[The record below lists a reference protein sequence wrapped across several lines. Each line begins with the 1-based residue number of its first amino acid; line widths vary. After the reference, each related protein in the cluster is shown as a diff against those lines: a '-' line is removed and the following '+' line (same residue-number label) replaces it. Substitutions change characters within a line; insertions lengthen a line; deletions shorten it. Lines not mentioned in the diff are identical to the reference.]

1 MIMEKKIVLTSNYT
15 ASELNSKN
23 VTETFAPIEDI
34 KLIVEGIRRIC
45 AWPSKL
51 ASMPMEWMRKYF
63 SSVLEREVT
72 VKQTRLILE
81 TQAALVMTVFPAD
94 INILLRAVFLGWF
107 AWCLL
112 KCKERI

>member
-1 MIMEKKIVLTSNYT
+1 MEKKFVLTSNYT
-15 ASELNSKN
+15 ASHLNSKN
-23 VTETFAPIEDI
+23 VTDTFAPIEDI
-34 KLIVEGIRRIC
+34 KLVVEGIRRMW
-45 AWPSKL
+45 AWPYKL
-51 ASMPMEWMRKYF
+51 ASMPLEWIRKYF

-72 VKQTRLILE
+72 VKQTKLILE

-94 INILLRAVFLGWF
+94 INFFLRTAFLGWL

>member
-1 MIMEKKIVLTSNYT
+1 MIMEKKIVLTSNCT

-23 VTETFAPIEDI
+23 VTETFEPGEDI
-34 KLIVEGIRRIC
+34 KLIVEGIRRIW

-51 ASMPMEWMRKYF
+51 MRMPMEWMRKYF

-81 TQAALVMTVFPAD
+81 TQAALVMAVFPAD